1 MADSIFD
8 QVETLAGDFAATLAA
23 IHKANKEQ
31 GEIITAAR
39 ARIDADKMRVEARR
53 TELQAAVKDNGR
65 SVTVRSL
72 AQAELDGLSATEFK
86 PTAAEQAAFG
96 DATARAEQAIAD
108 LRRTRD
114 ELRTALA
121 AASAE
126 LQGIRADTIGKT
138 DIEVCA
144 RWIEGNVNS
153 FNNL

>member
-1 MADSIFD
+1 MNNHIFD
-8 QVETLAGDFAATLAA
+8 RVETLAGDFTATLAA
-23 IHKANKEQ
+23 VHATNKEQ
-31 GEIITAAR
+31 GEIITATR

-65 SVTVRSL
+65 NVTVRSL

-86 PTAAEQAAFG
+86 PTAAEQAAFA

-126 LQGIRADTIGKT
+126 LEGIRADTIGKT
-138 DIEVCA
+138 DVEIFV
-144 RWIEGNVNS
+144 RWIEGDVNS

>member
-1 MADSIFD
+1 MNNHIFD
-8 QVETLAGDFAATLAA
+8 RVETLAGDFAATLAA

-53 TELQAAVKDNGR
+53 TELRAAVKDNGR

-72 AQAELDGLSATEFK
+72 AQTELDGLSETEFK

-126 LQGIRADTIGKT
+126 LEGIRADTIGKT
-138 DIEVCA
+138 DVEIFA
-144 RWIEGNVNS
+144 RWIEGDVNS

>member
-1 MADSIFD
+1 MTNPIFSH
-8 QVETLAGDFAATLAA
+8 VETLAADFSA
-23 IHKANKEQ
+23 IVGAINSAHTEQ
-31 GEIITAAR
+31 RDIVETAR
-39 ARIDADKMRVEARR
+39 ARMAADEQRVEARR
-53 TELQAAVKDNGR
+53 AELQAAVKDNSR
-65 SVTVRSL
+65 SETVRSL
-72 AQAELDGLSATEFK
+72 AQAELDGLNAEK
-86 PTAAEQAAFG
+86 YAPTAAEQAAFG

-108 LRRTRD
+108 LRQTRD

-126 LQGIRADTIGKT
+126 LGGIRADTIAKT

>member
-1 MADSIFD
+1 MNNHIFD
-8 QVETLAGDFAATLAA
+8 RVETLAGDFAATLAA

-53 TELQAAVKDNGR
+53 TELRAAVKDNGR

-72 AQAELDGLSATEFK
+72 AQTELDGLSETEFK

-114 ELRTALA
+114 ELCTALA

-126 LQGIRADTIGKT
+126 LNGIRADTIGKT

>member
-1 MADSIFD
+1 MNNHIFD
-8 QVETLAGDFAATLAA
+8 RVETLVGDFAATLAA

-31 GEIITAAR
+31 GEIITATR
-39 ARIDADKMRVEARR
+39 ARMEADKQRVEARR
-53 TELQAAVKDNGR
+53 AELQAAVKDNGR
-65 SVTVRSL
+65 SATVRSL
-72 AQAELDGLSATEFK
+72 AQTELDGLSETEFK

-96 DATARAEQAIAD
+96 DAAARAEQAIAD

-126 LQGIRADTIGKT
+126 LKGIRADTIGKT

>member
-1 MADSIFD
+1 MNNHIFD
-8 QVETLAGDFAATLAA
+8 RVETLVGDFAATLAA

-31 GEIITAAR
+31 GEIITATR
-39 ARIDADKMRVEARR
+39 ARMEADKQRVEARR
-53 TELQAAVKDNGR
+53 AELQAAVKENGR
-65 SVTVRSL
+65 SATVRSL

-108 LRRTRD
+108 LRQTCD

-126 LQGIRADTIGKT
+126 LGGIRADTIAKT

>member
-1 MADSIFD
+1 MNNHIFD
-8 QVETLAGDFAATLAA
+8 RVETLAGDFAATLAA

-53 TELQAAVKDNGR
+53 TELRAAVKDNRR

-72 AQAELDGLSATEFK
+72 AQTELDGLSETEFK

-144 RWIEGNVNS
+144 RWIEGAVNS

>member
-1 MADSIFD
+1 MNNHIFD
-8 QVETLAGDFAATLAA
+8 RVETLVGDFAATLAA

-31 GEIITAAR
+31 GEIITATR
-39 ARIDADKMRVEARR
+39 ARMEADKQRVEARR
-53 TELQAAVKDNGR
+53 AELQAAVKDNGR
-65 SVTVRSL
+65 SATVRSL

-96 DATARAEQAIAD
+96 GATARAEQAIAD
-108 LRRTRD
+108 LRRMRD

-126 LQGIRADTIGKT
+126 LEGIRADTIGKT
-138 DIEVCA
+138 DVEIFA
-144 RWIEGNVNS
+144 RWIEGDVNS

>member
-1 MADSIFD
+1 MNNHIFD
-8 QVETLAGDFAATLAA
+8 RVETLVGDFAATLSA

-31 GEIITAAR
+31 GEIITATR
-39 ARIDADKMRVEARR
+39 ARMEADKQRVEARR
-53 TELQAAVKDNGR
+53 AELQAAVKDNGR
-65 SVTVRSL
+65 SATVRSL

-108 LRRTRD
+108 LRQTRD

-126 LQGIRADTIGKT
+126 LEGIRADTIAKT

-144 RWIEGNVNS
+144 RWIEGDVNS

>member
-1 MADSIFD
+1 MNNHIFD
-8 QVETLAGDFAATLAA
+8 RVETLVGDFAATLAA

-31 GEIITAAR
+31 GEIITATR
-39 ARIDADKMRVEARR
+39 ARMEADKQRVEARR
-53 TELQAAVKDNGR
+53 AELQAAVKDNGR
-65 SVTVRSL
+65 SATVRSL

-126 LQGIRADTIGKT
+126 LEGIRADTIGKT
-138 DIEVCA
+138 DVEIFV
-144 RWIEGNVNS
+144 RWSEGDVNS

>member
-1 MADSIFD
+1 MNNHIFD
-8 QVETLAGDFAATLAA
+8 RVETLAGDFAATLAS

-53 TELQAAVKDNGR
+53 TELRAAVKDNGR

-72 AQAELDGLSATEFK
+72 AQTELDGLSETEFK

-126 LQGIRADTIGKT
+126 LNGIRADTIGKT

>member
-23 IHKANKEQ
+23 IHAANKEQ
-31 GEIITAAR
+31 GEIITATR

-53 TELQAAVKDNGR
+53 TELRAAVKDNGR

-72 AQAELDGLSATEFK
+72 AQTELDGLSETEFK

-126 LQGIRADTIGKT
+126 LGGIRADTIAKT

>member
-1 MADSIFD
+1 MNNHIFD
-8 QVETLAGDFAATLAA
+8 RVETLAGDFAATLAA

-53 TELQAAVKDNGR
+53 TELRAAVKDNGR

-72 AQAELDGLSATEFK
+72 AQTELDGLSETEFK

-126 LQGIRADTIGKT
+126 LNGIRADTIGKT

>member
-1 MADSIFD
+1 MNNHIFD
-8 QVETLAGDFAATLAA
+8 RVETLAGDFAATLAA

-53 TELQAAVKDNGR
+53 TELRAAVKDNGR

-72 AQAELDGLSATEFK
+72 AQTELDGLSETEFK

-144 RWIEGNVNS
+144 RWIEGAVNS

>member
-23 IHKANKEQ
+23 IHAANKEQ
-31 GEIITAAR
+31 GEIITATR
-39 ARIDADKMRVEARR
+39 ARIDADKQRVEARR
-53 TELQAAVKDNGR
+53 AELQAVVKDNGR

-86 PTAAEQAAFG
+86 PAAAEQAAFDISTERG
-96 DATARAEQAIAD
+96 EQAIAD

-126 LQGIRADTIGKT
+126 LEGIRADTIGKT
-138 DIEVCA
+138 DVEIFV
-144 RWIEGNVNS
+144 RWSEGDVNS

>member
-1 MADSIFD
+1 MNNHIFD
-8 QVETLAGDFAATLAA
+8 RVETLAGDFAATLAA

-39 ARIDADKMRVEARR
+39 ARIDADKMRVEARC
-53 TELQAAVKDNGR
+53 TELRAAVKDNGR

-72 AQAELDGLSATEFK
+72 AQTELDGLSETEFK

-126 LQGIRADTIGKT
+126 LEGIRADTIGKT

-144 RWIEGNVNS
+144 RWIEGDVNS

>member
-1 MADSIFD
+1 MNNHIFD
-8 QVETLAGDFAATLAA
+8 RVETLAGDFAATLAA

-144 RWIEGNVNS
+144 RWIEGAVNS

>member
-1 MADSIFD
+1 MNNHIFD
-8 QVETLAGDFAATLAA
+8 RVETLVGDFAATLAA

-31 GEIITAAR
+31 GEIITATR
-39 ARIDADKMRVEARR
+39 ARMEADKQRVEARR
-53 TELQAAVKDNGR
+53 AELQAAVKDNGR
-65 SVTVRSL
+65 SATVRSL

-108 LRRTRD
+108 LRQTRD

-126 LQGIRADTIGKT
+126 LEGIRADTIAKT

-144 RWIEGNVNS
+144 RWIEGDVNS

>member
-1 MADSIFD
+1 MNNHIFD
-8 QVETLAGDFAATLAA
+8 RVETLAGDFAATLAA

-53 TELQAAVKDNGR
+53 TELRAAVKDNGR

-72 AQAELDGLSATEFK
+72 AQTELDGLSETEFK

-126 LQGIRADTIGKT
+126 FQGIRADTIGKT

-144 RWIEGNVNS
+144 RWIEGAVNS

>member
-1 MADSIFD
+1 
-8 QVETLAGDFAATLAA
+8 
-23 IHKANKEQ
+23 
-31 GEIITAAR
+31 
-39 ARIDADKMRVEARR
+39 MRVEARR
-53 TELQAAVKDNGR
+53 TELRAAVKDNGR

-72 AQAELDGLSATEFK
+72 AQTELDGLSETEFK

-126 LQGIRADTIGKT
+126 LNGIRADTIGKT

>member
-23 IHKANKEQ
+23 IHAANKEQ
-31 GEIITAAR
+31 GEIITATR
-39 ARIDADKMRVEARR
+39 ARIDADKQRVEARR
-53 TELQAAVKDNGR
+53 AELQAVVKDNGR

-86 PTAAEQAAFG
+86 PAAAERAAFDISTERG
-96 DATARAEQAIAD
+96 EQAIAD
-108 LRRTRD
+108 LRQTRD

-126 LQGIRADTIGKT
+126 LEGIRADTIGKT
-138 DIEVCA
+138 DVEIFV
-144 RWIEGNVNS
+144 RWSEGDVNS

>member
-1 MADSIFD
+1 MNNHIFD
-8 QVETLAGDFAATLAA
+8 RVETLAGDFAATLAA

-31 GEIITAAR
+31 GEIITATR
-39 ARIDADKMRVEARR
+39 ARMEADKQRVEARR
-53 TELQAAVKDNGR
+53 AELQAAVKDNGR
-65 SVTVRSL
+65 SATVRSL

-96 DATARAEQAIAD
+96 GATARAEQAIAD
-108 LRRTRD
+108 LRRMRD

-126 LQGIRADTIGKT
+126 LEGIRADTIGKT
-138 DIEVCA
+138 DVEIFA
-144 RWIEGNVNS
+144 RWIEGDVNS

>member
-23 IHKANKEQ
+23 IHAANKEQ
-31 GEIITAAR
+31 GEIITATR
-39 ARIDADKMRVEARR
+39 ARIDADKQRVEARR
-53 TELQAAVKDNGR
+53 AELQAVVKDNGR

-108 LRRTRD
+108 LRQTCD

-126 LQGIRADTIGKT
+126 LGGIRADTIAKT

>member
-1 MADSIFD
+1 MNNHIFD
-8 QVETLAGDFAATLAA
+8 RVETLAGDFAATLAA

-126 LQGIRADTIGKT
+126 LEGIRADTIGKT
-138 DIEVCA
+138 DVEIFV
-144 RWIEGNVNS
+144 RWSEGDVNS

>member
-1 MADSIFD
+1 MNNHIFD
-8 QVETLAGDFAATLAA
+8 RVETLVGDFAATLAA

-31 GEIITAAR
+31 GEIITATR
-39 ARIDADKMRVEARR
+39 ARMEADKQRVEARR
-53 TELQAAVKDNGR
+53 AELQAAVKDNGR

-144 RWIEGNVNS
+144 RWIEGAVNS

>member
-1 MADSIFD
+1 MNNHIFD
-8 QVETLAGDFAATLAA
+8 RVETLAGDFTATLAA
-23 IHKANKEQ
+23 VHATNKEQ
-31 GEIITAAR
+31 GEIITATR

-65 SVTVRSL
+65 NVTVRSL
-72 AQAELDGLSATEFK
+72 AQAELDGLSVTEFK
-86 PTAAEQAAFG
+86 PTAAEQAAFA

-126 LQGIRADTIGKT
+126 LEGIRADTIGKT
-138 DIEVCA
+138 DVEIFVG
-144 RWIEGNVNS
+144 WIEGDVNS

>member
-1 MADSIFD
+1 MNNHIFD
-8 QVETLAGDFAATLAA
+8 RVETLVGDFAATLAA

-31 GEIITAAR
+31 GEIITATR
-39 ARIDADKMRVEARR
+39 ARMEADKQRVEARR
-53 TELQAAVKDNGR
+53 AELQAAVKDNGR
-65 SVTVRSL
+65 SATVRSL

-108 LRRTRD
+108 LRQTRD
-114 ELRTALA
+114 KLRTALA

-126 LQGIRADTIGKT
+126 LEGIRADTIAKT

-144 RWIEGNVNS
+144 RWIEGDVNS

>member
-1 MADSIFD
+1 MNNHIFD
-8 QVETLAGDFAATLAA
+8 RVETLVGDFAATLAA

-108 LRRTRD
+108 LRQTRD

-126 LQGIRADTIGKT
+126 LEGIRADTIAKT

-144 RWIEGNVNS
+144 RWIEGDVNS

>member
-1 MADSIFD
+1 MNNHIFD
-8 QVETLAGDFAATLAA
+8 RVETLAGDFAATLAA

-53 TELQAAVKDNGR
+53 TELRAAVKDNGR

-72 AQAELDGLSATEFK
+72 AQTELDGLSETEFK

-126 LQGIRADTIGKT
+126 LEGIRADTIGKT

>member
-144 RWIEGNVNS
+144 RWIEGAVNS

>member
-1 MADSIFD
+1 MNNHIFD
-8 QVETLAGDFAATLAA
+8 RVETLVGDFAATLAA

-31 GEIITAAR
+31 GEIITATR
-39 ARIDADKMRVEARR
+39 ARMEADKQRVEARR
-53 TELQAAVKDNGR
+53 ADLQAAVKDNGR
-65 SVTVRSL
+65 SATVRSL

-108 LRRTRD
+108 LRQTCD

-126 LQGIRADTIGKT
+126 LGGIRADTIAKT

>member
-1 MADSIFD
+1 MNNHIFD
-8 QVETLAGDFAATLAA
+8 RVETLAGDFAATLAA

-53 TELQAAVKDNGR
+53 TELRAAVKDNGR

-72 AQAELDGLSATEFK
+72 AQTELDGLSATEFK

-126 LQGIRADTIGKT
+126 LGGIRADTIAKT

>member
-1 MADSIFD
+1 MNNHIFD
-8 QVETLAGDFAATLAA
+8 RVETLVGDFAATLAA

-31 GEIITAAR
+31 GEIITATR
-39 ARIDADKMRVEARR
+39 ARMEADKQRVEARR
-53 TELQAAVKDNGR
+53 AELQATVKDNGR
-65 SVTVRSL
+65 SATVRSL

-108 LRRTRD
+108 LRQTRD

-126 LQGIRADTIGKT
+126 LGGIRADTIAKT

>member
-1 MADSIFD
+1 MNNHIFD
-8 QVETLAGDFAATLAA
+8 RVETLAGDFAATLAA

-144 RWIEGNVNS
+144 RWIEGAVNS
-153 FNNL
+153 LNNL

>member
-1 MADSIFD
+1 MNNHIFD
-8 QVETLAGDFAATLAA
+8 RVETLVGDFAATLAA

-53 TELQAAVKDNGR
+53 TELRAAVKDNGR

-72 AQAELDGLSATEFK
+72 AQTELDGLSETEFK

-96 DATARAEQAIAD
+96 DATARAEQAITD

-126 LQGIRADTIGKT
+126 LEGIRADTIGKT

-144 RWIEGNVNS
+144 RWIEGDVNS

>member
-1 MADSIFD
+1 MNNHTFA
-8 QVETLAGDFAATLAA
+8 QVEALAGDFAATLAA
-23 IHKANKEQ
+23 IHATNKEQ
-31 GEIITAAR
+31 GEIITATR

-53 TELQAAVKDNGR
+53 TELQAAVKDNNR
-65 SVTVRSL
+65 SATVRSL
-72 AQAELDGLSATEFK
+72 AQAELDGLSAAEFK

-114 ELRTALA
+114 ELRAALA

-126 LQGIRADTIGKT
+126 LEGIRADTIGKT
-138 DIEVCA
+138 DVDIFA
-144 RWIEGNVNS
+144 RWIEGDVNS

>member
-1 MADSIFD
+1 MNNHIFD
-8 QVETLAGDFAATLAA
+8 RVETLVGDFAATLAA

-31 GEIITAAR
+31 GEIITATR
-39 ARIDADKMRVEARR
+39 ARMEADKQRVEARR
-53 TELQAAVKDNGR
+53 AELQAAVKDNGR
-65 SVTVRSL
+65 SATVRSL

-108 LRRTRD
+108 LRQTRE

-126 LQGIRADTIGKT
+126 LEGIRADTIAKT

-144 RWIEGNVNS
+144 RWIEGDVNS

>member
-1 MADSIFD
+1 M
-8 QVETLAGDFAATLAA
+8 E
-23 IHKANKEQ
+23 
-31 GEIITAAR
+31 
-39 ARIDADKMRVEARR
+39 ADKQRVEARR
-53 TELQAAVKDNGR
+53 AELQAAVKDNGR
-65 SVTVRSL
+65 SATVRSL

-108 LRRTRD
+108 LRQTRD

-126 LQGIRADTIGKT
+126 LEGIRADTIGKT
-138 DIEVCA
+138 DVEIFV
-144 RWIEGNVNS
+144 RWSEGDVNS